1 MQSHF
6 LRFFC
11 IFAHRNHIFTSFI
24 MSKTTQTTQA
34 KSQHTYD
41 DVQPLSTADDQRQ
54 NASWQLISE
63 QVDFLMEHEEH
74 LNRIIDQRIRFILA
88 RANIK

>member
-1 MQSHF
+1 
-6 LRFFC
+6 
-11 IFAHRNHIFTSFI
+11 

-34 KSQHTYD
+34 KSQHTND

>member
-1 MQSHF
+1 
-6 LRFFC
+6 
-11 IFAHRNHIFTSFI
+11 

-41 DVQPLSTADDQRQ
+41 DVQPLSTDDDQRQ

>member
-1 MQSHF
+1 
-6 LRFFC
+6 
-11 IFAHRNHIFTSFI
+11 

-34 KSQHTYD
+34 KSQHTCD